1 MILSKLTLTNFG
13 VFFGRHEFLLRPQ
26 QLDGEERPII
36 LFGGKNG
43 SGKTTILDAL
53 RLCLYGRN
61 ALGARVRATDY
72 DTYIRQRFHR
82 SHTEAPVRSASVGLS
97 FDHVHAGVRS
107 VYDAVRS
114 WQIEGAEVRE
124 KVSIFKDGQPFQDI
138 APEHWADFL
147 RDLIPIG
154 LADLFFFDGEQV
166 QALADPAREAEAL
179 ATAIRGL
186 LNLDL
191 IARLRADLGVYLRRQ
206 DTQNRTAL
214 EEAAYSAEVIY
225 AEQSERVEELKQDRS
240 QLQSKLDH
248 IDSQIETVRTV
259 LLREGAGFLH
269 RRDNLEQR
277 RAAVERELEHL
288 NNAIRDLAAGLLPFA
303 VTPLWTKRLAD
314 RLTLEANAE
323 QARLIDD
330 AEQARAGEIS
340 FSLLN
345 PDFQLRTA
353 PKVAPHDWAQIVAA
367 VQKLLLPAENSEA
380 ITPRHHLSA
389 HDRDKLLAGVTEATD
404 HLPTQLAALASQLE
418 TLESERS
425 ALALALAQVPGEDI
439 ATPILDEFT
448 RHLEAKGRLDEQ
460 LARLDGEIRQHEFRL
475 VQLERE
481 RRLATERLA
490 QAGNLSTRIQHAA
503 KAQLVLDDYLTRITD
518 VKLQEMEHAIAHYFN
533 LLWRKHHVI
542 REVKIDPRRYTVEL
556 FGQNRTLFPKSDFS
570 AGEKQL
576 YATALLWALRA
587 VSGRALPIIID
598 TPLGRLDSDH
608 REALLTRFFPN
619 ASHQVILLSTDT
631 EIDAAAQDK
640 LRNAV
645 SRTFLLEYDQVS
657 GATSVAL
664 GYFTAP
670 QQQEVLA

>member
-1 MILSKLTLTNFG
+1 MILSKLTLNNFG
-13 VFFGRHEFLLRPQ
+13 VFFGRHEFPLRPQ
-26 QLDGEERPII
+26 QLDGESRPII

-53 RLCLYGRN
+53 RLCLYGRS
-61 ALGARVRATDY
+61 ALGARVRASDY

-82 SHTEAPVRSASVGLS
+82 SHTEAPVQSASVGLS

-114 WQIEGAEVRE
+114 WKIEGAEVRE
-124 KVSIFKDGQPFQDI
+124 NVSIYKDGQPFQDV

-166 QALADPAREAEAL
+166 QALADPTREAEAL
-179 ATAIRGL
+179 ADAIRGL

-191 IARLRADLGVYLRRQ
+191 IERLRTDLGVYLRRQ

-214 EEAAYSAEVIY
+214 EVAAHSAEVIY

-240 QLQSKLDH
+240 QLRSKLDH
-248 IDSQIETVRTV
+248 IDSQIDKVRTV

-269 RRDNLEQR
+269 RRDTYEQR
-277 RAAVERELEHL
+277 RVEVERELEQL
-288 NNAIRDLAAGLLPFA
+288 NNAIRDLAGELLPVA
-303 VTPLWTKRLAD
+303 VTPLWAKRLAD

-323 QARLIDD
+323 QSRLVDA
-330 AEQARAGEIS
+330 AEQTRAAKIS
-340 FSLLN
+340 FSLLS
-345 PDFQLRTA
+345 PDFQLLTA
-353 PKVAPHDWAQIVAA
+353 PKVAPHDWAQIAAA
-367 VQKLLLPAENSEA
+367 VQQLLLPAEDA
-380 ITPRHHLSA
+380 ADLTLRHHLSA
-389 HDRDKLLAGVTEATD
+389 HDRDILLAGIIAATD
-404 HLPTQLAALASQLE
+404 QLPIQLAALASQLE
-418 TLESERS
+418 ALEVERATLNQ
-425 ALALALAQVPGEDI
+425 ALAQVPEGDI

-448 RHLEAKGRLDEQ
+448 RHLETKGRLNEQ
-460 LARLDGEIRQHEFRL
+460 LARLEGELKQHEFRL
-475 VQLERE
+475 AQVERE

-503 KAQLVLDDYLTRITD
+503 KAQLVLDDYLARITE

-533 LLWRKHHVI
+533 LLWRKQHVV

-587 VSGRALPIIID
+587 VSGRALPIIVD

-608 REALLTRFFPN
+608 REALLTHFFPY

-631 EIDAAAQDK
+631 EIDAVAQDK
-640 LRNAV
+640 LRDAV
-645 SRTFLLEYDQVS
+645 SRTFLLEYDQES
-657 GATSVAL
+657 GATSVAR

-670 QQQEVLA
+670 RPQEVLA